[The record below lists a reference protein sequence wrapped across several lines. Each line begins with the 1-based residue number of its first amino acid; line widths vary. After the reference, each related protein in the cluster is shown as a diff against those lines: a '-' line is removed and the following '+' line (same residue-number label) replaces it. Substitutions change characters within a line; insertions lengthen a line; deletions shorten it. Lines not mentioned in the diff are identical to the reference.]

1 MAPGWSETYYV
12 VRMTF
17 ELLIPFTSPHAVIAG
32 ESLQHLF
39 LEALGIE
46 PRGSSIVEKNI
57 PAKPQ
62 PSELFP

>member
-1 MAPGWSETYYV
+1 
-12 VRMTF
+12 MTF